1 MSVADKDNSQ
11 DYNLWEAGVP
21 NTGNSR
27 NGDV

>member
-1 MSVADKDNSQ
+1 MRVAYKDNSQ
-11 DYNLWEAGVP
+11 DYNLWVAGVP